1 MPTDELI
8 FFRGVAI
15 PPTSVYNYCHNGE
28 RLTTSIFR
36 ACNLPNNS
44 DYVGSWI
51 HGKGIG
57 PGPFFGNF
65 IGVVSSPMN
74 MNEYDNELKS

>member
-8 FFRGVAI
+8 FFRGVGI

-51 HGKGIG
+51 HGTEKELGPALSLGISL
-57 PGPFFGNF
+57 
-65 IGVVSSPMN
+65 V
-74 MNEYDNELKS
+74 